1 MDGMAVSFVSS
12 DAHSQTSRDTILCR
26 WGLLLCWIAD
36 RRVDSE
42 CQVRSAL
49 VTEQQSESKTFS
61 LGIKNST
68 NTKHRQ
74 INTQT
79 LTQQFKM
86 VNSRCRKVVLG
97 IDDIFVIIGGVL
109 EIVSGL
115 FKWHQCYQNY
125 DKYAACRRYALAG
138 IGFAALALLITR

>member
-1 MDGMAVSFVSS
+1 
-12 DAHSQTSRDTILCR
+12 
-26 WGLLLCWIAD
+26 
-36 RRVDSE
+36 
-42 CQVRSAL
+42 
-49 VTEQQSESKTFS
+49 
-61 LGIKNST
+61 
-68 NTKHRQ
+68 
-74 INTQT
+74 
-79 LTQQFKM
+79 M

-138 IGFAALALLITR
+138 IGFAALALFLAILSLAFECGCPKDGKDTPDELFADDKAKHGIKTKDILKILKTSFTAIALGLLLGAACSKDVCEV